1 MPLTAMRAGLIL
13 FFLIADL
20 YGLIWLNGHNLVSPD
35 LPSLLLVMMP
45 VMLLGNQLGYSL
57 FSRID
62 IEVMRKFTLAML
74 SALASIALYS
84 ALSS

>member
-20 YGLIWLNGHNLVSPD
+20 YGLFWLNGHNLVSPD

-45 VMLLGNQLGYSL
+45 VMFIGNQLGYSL
-57 FSRID
+57 FNRID
-62 IEVMRKFTLAML
+62 IDVMRKFTLALL
-74 SALASIALYS
+74 SGLAAIALYS
-84 ALSS
+84 SLA